1 MTACDFLVIG
11 AGVAGASIAAEL
23 AAHASVIVAEQEDR
37 AGYHTSGRSAAM
49 FIESYGAAPVRRLTA
64 ASRAFFEAPPAGF
77 TDHPLLTPRGA
88 LTIARA
94 DQSAAV
100 DALIAQIAETGGAF
114 RELATAEARALVP
127 PLRVEACARAIL
139 EPDSADIDVD
149 ALHQGFL
156 RLARA
161 RGAQLRLNARLEALE
176 HTGRVWRARLADGT
190 TLEAAAIID
199 AAGAWADEVAE
210 LAGAARLGL
219 TPKRRTVVLV
229 DPPAGADI
237 APWPTVLD
245 VDETFYFKPQSGLIL
260 ASPCDATPQAPADA
274 APEEMDIAIC
284 IDRVQSAADLPVRRV
299 ARSWAGL
306 RTFAPDSVQVFGYDP
321 GAPDFFWFAGQGG
334 YGMQTA
340 PAAGRLG
347 AARALRRPI
356 PADLADLGLDAVTF
370 SPERFT
376 ANPETAPRR

>member
-1 MTACDFLVIG
+1 VTSDCDFFVVG

-23 AAHASVIVAEQEDR
+23 AAHASVVVAEQEER

-94 DQSAAV
+94 EQSDAV

-127 PLRVEACARAIL
+127 QLKVEACARAIL

-161 RGAQLRLNARLEALE
+161 RGAELRLNARLEALE
-176 HTGRVWRARLADGT
+176 HTGGAWRARLADGT
-190 TLEAAAIID
+190 IIAATKVVD
-199 AAGAWADEVAE
+199 AAGAWADEVAG
-210 LAGAARLGL
+210 LAGAPPLGL
-219 TPKRRTVVLV
+219 TPKRRTVVLF

-237 APWPTVLD
+237 AAWPTVLD
-245 VDETFYFKPQSGLIL
+245 VEETFYFKPQSGLIL

-274 APEEMDIAIC
+274 APEELDIAIC

-299 ARSWAGL
+299 TRSWAGL

-340 PAAGRLG
+340 PAAARLG
-347 AARALRRPI
+347 AALALDRPVPTDLVDLSLTKDAFN
-356 PADLADLGLDAVTF
+356 PA
-370 SPERFT
+370 RFAAT
-376 ANPETAPRR
+376 

>member
-1 MTACDFLVIG
+1 VTTDYDFLVVG

-94 DQSAAV
+94 DQASAV

-114 RELATAEARALVP
+114 REFTTAEARAVVP
-127 PLRVEACARAIL
+127 PLKTEACARAIL

-161 RGAQLRLNARLEALE
+161 RGADLRLNARLDALD
-176 HTGRVWRARLADGT
+176 HAGGWRARLADGT
-190 TLEAAAIID
+190 TLKAAKVVN

-219 TPKRRTVVLV
+219 TPKRRTVVLI
-229 DPPAGADI
+229 DPPVGADI

-245 VDETFYFKPQSGLIL
+245 VEETFYFKPQSGLIL

-274 APEEMDIAIC
+274 APEELDIAIC

-299 ARSWAGL
+299 TRSWAGL
-306 RTFAPDSVQVFGYDP
+306 RTFAPDSVQVFGFDP
-321 GAPDFFWFAGQGG
+321 AAPDFFWFAGQGG

-347 AARALRRPI
+347 AALALGRPI
-356 PADLADLGLDAVTF
+356 ATDLADLGLDAATF
-370 SPERFT
+370 SPTRFT
-376 ANPETAPRR
+376 ATRGTGRRR